1 MTRPGRATFTR
12 ESAERIARAVRQ
24 VELGTPAARPLSFE
38 AVLSQAARNRTT
50 SDVRVAE
57 RRTTIVPP
65 ATSPTLDY
73 SSWPTGAPKIVVLS
87 GEFWDNPAA
96 AFSGSGSLGSANYTK
111 TASYPAQENQSC
123 SFTVNVTDNRV
134 PNPEAVP
141 PQTAE
146 TYSIPVR
153 IPGVGPNKEGIL
165 PMASISGASGWDVQ
179 TGTLTVTL
187 SPGQSQ
193 TVTATGT
200 CLQNGLGKQILAENV
215 GARVEQFEV
224 EPGPQYMVVRR
235 DEDASPRW
243 IAVALD
249 PKDSAYGRF
258 YGEWETDSY
267 RQVVIRIVYGGA
279 EPPVHTVTA
288 RNPGKKVGSEL
299 PGQYANQA
307 ASQLALTGAP
317 STACIVGRA
326 ANVPGVFGWV
336 LLAPVSRPNVLRL
349 NGTFAAPWQKGTTKT
364 VNTSDTAFPSV
375 PVSNGLGDV
384 RGVGSRS
391 CEIVG
396 TENQNGGYDWSLV
409 LADFGWSGIIQGTFT
424 APWPKNQ
431 SKQITV
437 SFGNGS
443 EEISVSNP
451 YASIAGT
458 AEKSCVVA
466 NLGTGGTD
474 NWILIAAECS

>member
-38 AVLSQAARNRTT
+38 AVLSQARNRTT

-57 RRTTIVPP
+57 RTMVIVPP
-65 ATSPTLDY
+65 SKDPALDY
-73 SSWPTGAPKIVVLS
+73 SAWPTGGTKKLAIS
-87 GEFWDNPAA
+87 GEFWPDPAS
-96 AFSGSGSLGSANYTK
+96 AFTGSGSTGDASYTK
-111 TASYPAQENQSC
+111 TAVYPGIQSEPC
-123 SFTVNVTDNRV
+123 TFTITVTDNRV
-134 PNPEAVP
+134 PDPEADP
-141 PQTAE
+141 PQQAVS
-146 TYSIPVR
+146 YSIPAELPR
-153 IPGVGPNKEGIL
+153 GIGTNKEGIL
-165 PMASISGASGWDVQ
+165 RIASVAGSAGWDVE
-179 TGTLTVTL
+179 TGALTVSL
-187 SPGQSQ
+187 MPGQSQ

-215 GARVEQFEV
+215 GAQVERFEV
-224 EPGPQYMVVRR
+224 NPGPRYMVVRR

-249 PKDSAYGRF
+249 PQDSAYGYF
-258 YGEWETDSY
+258 YGEWDENGFKA
-267 RQVVIRIVYGGA
+267 VVIRAINVGLERQFHSVA
-279 EPPVHTVTA
+279 A
-288 RNPGKKVGSEL
+288 RNPGKKVGTPL
-299 PGQYANQA
+299 PGAL
-307 ASQLALTGAP
+307 ASKQLAELEGVAQATFV
-317 STACIVGRA
+317 IVGRA
-326 ANVPGVFGWV
+326 AAVPGGLDWV

-349 NGTFAAPWQKGTTKT
+349 TGTFAAPWQKGTTKT

-391 CEIVG
+391 CVIVG
-396 TENQNGGYDWSLV
+396 TENQNGGYNWSLV
-409 LADFGWSGIIQGTFT
+409 EADLGWSGIIQGTFT

>member
-1 MTRPGRATFTR
+1 
-12 ESAERIARAVRQ
+12 VRQ

-38 AVLSQAARNRTT
+38 AVLSQARNRTT

-57 RRTTIVPP
+57 RTMVIVPP
-65 ATSPTLDY
+65 STFPALDY
-73 SSWPTGAPKIVVLS
+73 SAWPTGGTKKLVIS
-87 GEFWDNPAA
+87 GESWPDPAS
-96 AFSGSGSLGSANYTK
+96 AFAGSGSAGAASYIRTANY
-111 TASYPAQENQSC
+111 PAVQNQPC
-123 SFTVNVTDNRV
+123 TFTITVTDNRV
-134 PNPEAVP
+134 PDPQAAPPQEAVS
-141 PQTAE
+141 
-146 TYSIPVR
+146 YSIPAQLPLG
-153 IPGVGPNKEGIL
+153 IGQNKEGIL
-165 PMASISGASGWDVQ
+165 SIASVSASGGWDVE
-179 TGTLTVTL
+179 TGTLTVSL
-187 SPGQSQ
+187 MPGQST

-243 IAVALD
+243 MAVALD
-249 PKDSAYGRF
+249 PQDSAYGYF
-258 YGEWETDSY
+258 YGEWGENGSKSVIIRVINVGLQ
-267 RQVVIRIVYGGA
+267 RQF
-279 EPPVHTVTA
+279 HTVSA
-288 RNPGKKVGSEL
+288 RNPGRKIGTEL
-299 PGQYANQA
+299 PGSFANKP
-307 ASQLALTGAP
+307 LEELWLGGAP
-317 STACIVGRA
+317 PTFVIVGRA
-326 ANVPGVFGWV
+326 AAVPGGLDWV

-349 NGTFAAPWQKGTTKT
+349 TGTFAAPWQKGTTKT

-391 CEIVG
+391 CVIVG

-409 LADFGWSGIIQGTFT
+409 EADLGWSGIIQGTFT

-437 SFGNGS
+437 NFGNGS
-443 EEISVSNP
+443 EEITVSNP
-451 YASIAGT
+451 YASIAGVAT
-458 AEKSCVVA
+458 KSCVVA